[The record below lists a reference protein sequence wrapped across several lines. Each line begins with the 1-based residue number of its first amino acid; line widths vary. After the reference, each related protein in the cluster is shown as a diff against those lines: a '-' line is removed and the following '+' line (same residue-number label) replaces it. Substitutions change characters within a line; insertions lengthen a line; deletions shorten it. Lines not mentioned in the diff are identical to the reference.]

1 MDRNIRKVVLLRDG
15 DMLYA
20 HALNGANIEV
30 TAHFREW
37 SSTDN
42 LRWIIRV
49 MEQEGAN
56 HNTVWLTDSIVIQQE
71 CMMIRHPIQIN
82 ARARGLINK

>member
-1 MDRNIRKVVLLRDG
+1 MYRSIHKVVLLREG

-20 HALNGANIEV
+20 HALNSANIEV
-30 TAHFREW
+30 TAHFKEW
-37 SSTDN
+37 VNPDD
-42 LRWIIRV
+42 LRWLIRV

-82 ARARGLINK
+82 ARATELLEK

>member
-1 MDRNIRKVVLLRDG
+1 MDRNIRKVALLREG

-20 HALNGANIEV
+20 HALNSANIEV
-30 TAHFREW
+30 TAHFKEW
-37 SSTDN
+37 ASTDD

-49 MEQEGAN
+49 MEQEGAD

-82 ARARGLINK
+82 ARAKELLNK

>member
-1 MDRNIRKVVLLRDG
+1 MDRVINKVVLLREG

-20 HALNGANIEV
+20 HALNSANIEV
-30 TAHFREW
+30 TTHFKEW
-37 SSTDN
+37 GSQDD
-42 LRWIIRV
+42 LRWIMRV

-71 CMMIRHPIQIN
+71 CMMIRHPIQMN
-82 ARARGLINK
+82 SRARELLNK

>member
-1 MDRNIRKVVLLRDG
+1 MDRNIRKVVLLREC

-20 HALNGANIEV
+20 HALNSANIEV
-30 TAHFREW
+30 TTHFKEW
-37 SSTDN
+37 HGVDD
-42 LRWIIRV
+42 LHWIIRV

-71 CMMIRHPIQIN
+71 CMMIRHPIQMN
-82 ARARGLINK
+82 ARARELLNK

>member
-1 MDRNIRKVVLLRDG
+1 MYRNIRKVALFRYG

-20 HALNGANIEV
+20 HALNSADIEV
-30 TAHFREW
+30 TTHFKEW
-37 SSTDN
+37 ASTDD

-49 MEQEGAN
+49 MEQEGAD

-82 ARARGLINK
+82 ARAKELLNK

>member
-20 HALNGANIEV
+20 HALNSANIEV
-30 TAHFREW
+30 ATHFKEW
-37 SSTDN
+37 NYASDLLS
-42 LRWIIRV
+42 LIKIMR
-49 MEQEGAN
+49 QEGVD
-56 HNTVWLTDSIVIQQE
+56 HNTVWMTDSIVIQQE

-82 ARARGLINK
+82 ARAKELLNK

>member
-1 MDRNIRKVVLLRDG
+1 MDRNIRKVVLLREG

-20 HALNGANIEV
+20 HALNSANIEV
-30 TAHFREW
+30 VTHFKVFDDVA
-37 SSTDN
+37 S
-42 LRWIIRV
+42 LKFIIRV

-71 CMMIRHPIQIN
+71 CMMIRHPIQMN
-82 ARARGLINK
+82 ARARELLNK